1 MKRYRKTM
9 AFVNKHINNGDAII
23 DLGADNDLS
32 RLMRRGGYIVK
43 NTKFDLDV
51 DYHAVSFYN
60 VITAFE
66 IFEHMFAP
74 FNVLNAS
81 SGTLIASVPLKLW
94 FAKAYWNDKDPLDCH
109 YHEFEKK
116 QFDHLLKRTGWTIK
130 DSETWTDP
138 HRELGIRP
146 ILRLFYK
153 RYYIVYATK

>member
-9 AFVNKHINNGDAII
+9 AFVKKHVPEVPIY
-23 DLGADNDLS
+23 DLGADNPLAD
-32 RLMRRGGYIVK
+32 LMRDEGYTVRSVCG
-43 NTKFDLDV
+43 DLDEISV
-51 DYHAVSFYN
+51 VQLPC
-60 VITAFE
+60 VTTAFE

-74 FNVLNAS
+74 FNILNVA